1 MAKATKRAPAGRAVA
16 RQRPS
21 AVARAIA
28 APSPS
33 TPAGSPAFLGLTS
46 DWYWEQDAELRFTR
60 VDVRNDA
67 DQGMAQ
73 RILGKKRWETGVE
86 IEGGWEAHRAL
97 LETRAPFRD
106 VLMWRNLPDGARR
119 YISVS
124 GEPTFDRRGRFT
136 GYRGIG
142 RDISKQKRIQQ
153 LLKLDH
159 TVTLRLAEAQAAPA
173 ALNRALEAICDSLRW
188 DCAIF
193 WQPRDSALR
202 SVAEW
207 AVPGDE
213 GARRFAGAARDVA
226 LKPGDGLVGTVW
238 QTGEPLWIPDI
249 TGNRRASELRRKL
262 AAETGL
268 HAAAIFPIRAGGEVR
283 AVLEFGARRI
293 RQPDKRLWQTLG
305 AIGTQIGQFLGRAE
319 AERAVRESE
328 ARFRALTN
336 LSSDWYWEQDAELC
350 FTRLEGREVAG
361 GDPALLQ
368 RLIGA
373 RRWDTGL
380 EIEGGWQAHRELLAA
395 RKPFHN
401 VLMWRTVQDGSVR
414 YMRIS
419 GEPVLRPDGG
429 FAGYRGVGR
438 DVTEDKR
445 AEQMLRLEHEVARLL
460 AASEDAAGGLQGVIR
475 AVCEAEGFACGR
487 YFRVEG
493 DRLRFQDAWS
503 TGDAAIEPFI
513 ARSRSFSFRSGEG
526 LTGSVWQT
534 GQAVWSADIMRDPRV
549 RDRNDWQGTGLRG
562 GFAFAVVAEG
572 RITGVLNFS
581 SFKAREPDRRLLE
594 ASRVIGSQIG
604 QFMQRKQAEASLRES
619 EARFRSLT
627 QMSSD
632 FFWETDEAHRFT
644 QLVHGPDYLPA
655 EMGRG
660 VIGKTAWELPSESP
674 DEAGWAAHRARL
686 EQHLPFRDFEFAR
699 RMPDGTVRVLA
710 VSGDARFGPGGA
722 FTGYRGVGRDI
733 TEIAL
738 ARERIASL
746 AYSDPLTGLA
756 NRTSLVPALDQ
767 AVQRARRRSAKL
779 AVIFLDLDGFKQI
792 NDMYGHD
799 AGDALLIE
807 LAGRLRDNLRASDL
821 IARLGGDEFLVV
833 LEEVQDPGPVEI
845 VARKLLLE
853 TVRPYALPG
862 GSATPASVTAS
873 IGISIFPDDAADA
886 TALIKHSDIAM
897 YAAKQA
903 GKNTCRFYSS
913 GPAANDPSL
922 PAGRGTGSA

>member
-1 MAKATKRAPAGRAVA
+1 MAKEAKRSPARRVTARRRPAAPAVA
-16 RQRPS
+16 
-21 AVARAIA
+21 
-28 APSPS
+28 
-33 TPAGSPAFLGLTS
+33 TPAAAPAFLGLTS
-46 DWYWEQDAELRFTR
+46 DWYWEQDSELRFTR
-60 VDVRNDA
+60 VEVRSDA

-73 RILGKKRWETGVE
+73 RILGRKRWETGIE

-97 LETRAPFRD
+97 LEAHAPFRD
-106 VLMWRNLPDGARR
+106 VLMWRSLPDGARR

-124 GEPTFDRRGRFT
+124 GEPTFDSRGRFS

-142 RDISKQKRIQQ
+142 RDITKQKRIQQ

-159 TVTLRLAEAQAAPA
+159 AVTLRLAEAHAAPE
-173 ALNRALEAICDSLRW
+173 ALNRALEAIGDSLRW

-193 WQPRDSALR
+193 WQPRDGMLR
-202 SVAEW
+202 SVAHW
-207 AVPGDE
+207 AMPGDD
-213 GARRFAGAARDVA
+213 GARRFAEAAQELA
-226 LKPGDGLVGTVW
+226 LGPGEGLVGTVW
-238 QTGEPLWIPDI
+238 QTNEPLWIPDI
-249 TGNRRASELRRKL
+249 SGNRRASELRRRL
-262 AAETGL
+262 AEQTGL
-268 HAAAIFPIRAGGEVR
+268 HAAAIFPVRAAGAVC

-305 AIGTQIGQFLGRAE
+305 AIGTQIGQFLGRAD

-336 LSSDWYWEQDAELC
+336 LSSDWYWEQDAEFR

-361 GDPALLQ
+361 RDSGLLS

-373 RRWDTGL
+373 RRWETGL
-380 EIEGGWQAHRELLAA
+380 EVEGGWQAHRELLAA
-395 RKPFHN
+395 HKPFHN

-419 GEPVLRPDGG
+419 GEALLRPDGS

-503 TGDAAIEPFI
+503 SGEAAIEPFL

-526 LTGSVWQT
+526 LTGTVWQT
-534 GQAVWSADIMRDPRV
+534 GQAVWSADITRDPRV

-572 RITGVLNFS
+572 RIIGVLNFS
-581 SFKAREPDRRLLE
+581 SFKAREPDRRLLD
-594 ASRVIGSQIG
+594 ASRVIGSQTG
-604 QFMQRKQAEASLRES
+604 QFLQRKQAEASLRDS

-660 VIGKTAWELPSESP
+660 VIGKAAWELPCESP
-674 DEAGWAAHRARL
+674 DEAGWAAHRAHL
-686 EQHLPFRDFEFAR
+686 DQHLPFRDFEFTR
-699 RMPDGTVRVLA
+699 RMPDGTVRVLS
-710 VSGDARFGPGGA
+710 VSGDARFGPGDGFA
-722 FTGYRGVGRDI
+722 GYRGVGRDI

-756 NRTSLVPALDQ
+756 NRTSLMPALEQ
-767 AVQRARRRSAKL
+767 AVQRARRRNSKL
-779 AVIFLDLDGFKQI
+779 AVVFLDLDGFKQI
-792 NDMYGHD
+792 NDRYGHD

-807 LAGRLRDNLRASDL
+807 LAGRLRNNLRASDL
-821 IARLGGDEFLVV
+821 VARLGGDEFLVV
-833 LEEVQDPGPVEI
+833 LEEVQDSQPVEI
-845 VARKLLLE
+845 VAKKLLLE
-853 TVRPYALPG
+853 TVRPYSLPG
-862 GSATPASVTAS
+862 ASGNAPASVTAS

-913 GPAANDPSL
+913 GPAANDPAVAAATGTNS
-922 PAGRGTGSA
+922 AGTEP